1 LDYMSRAISLAR
13 KVLGTTSPNPAVGA
27 VIVRDGVIVGEGC
40 TQPPGSYHA
49 EIGALHKA
57 GERAKGASLYV
68 SLEPCCHWGRT
79 PPCTRAIIAAGI
91 AEVHMAM
98 LDPNPLVDGKGK
110 EELEKSGVKTFLGEE
125 GEQASE
131 TNEAYAKYVSTGLP
145 FVTAKFAMSLDGKIA
160 TRNGDSKWIT
170 NETSRRLARRFRRE
184 ADAVLVGVD
193 TVLADDP
200 LLTARDARGNPFPKQ
215 PLRVVLDSRGR
226 IPADAALLSQPGN
239 TLLVVREGLDG
250 KTLERLAA
258 LNAEIL
264 AVPFKGPLL
273 DLESLLKTL
282 GQRQIVSLLVE
293 GGGTVLGSFFDQ
305 RLVDK
310 VVAFVSP
317 VIIGGKDA
325 RTAVGGLGAKSMAES
340 LRLTKTRIQLAKGDI
355 IITGYV

>member
-1 LDYMSRAISLAR
+1 M
-13 KVLGTTSPNPAVGA
+13 
-27 VIVRDGVIVGEGC
+27 
-40 TQPPGSYHA
+40 
-49 EIGALHKA
+49 
-57 GERAKGASLYV
+57 
-68 SLEPCCHWGRT
+68 
-79 PPCTRAIIAAGI
+79 
-91 AEVHMAM
+91 
-98 LDPNPLVDGKGK
+98 
-110 EELEKSGVKTFLGEE
+110 
-125 GEQASE
+125 
-131 TNEAYAKYVSTGLP
+131 
-145 FVTAKFAMSLDGKIA
+145 
-160 TRNGDSKWIT
+160 
-170 NETSRRLARRFRRE
+170 
-184 ADAVLVGVD
+184 LVGVD

-258 LNAEIL
+258 LDAEIL